1 MKRKTTFH
9 PYPNTVLFF
18 ILYFAKNRD
27 FVFRV
32 AHTTE
37 VLIPEGIKVTLEKF
51 GYQKVATLA
60 DSVDTASRDGDKVFR
75 ESLADNGVQVLTTET
90 FQTDDT
96 DFTTQLTRIKALNPD
111 AIFLSAQHRETIRV
125 LAQACQLGI
134 SQDTS
139 IISFLLSID
148 EIQQVGDATEGVIT
162 FTNWVITADIPGNR
176 AFIAN
181 YIAKY
186 GMQPSAW
193 AVYILAEAI
202 SNAQS
207 MDSVGI
213 RDALAEIKYF
223 DTVLGQFSFD
233 AQGDPIFDVKVLIV
247 KDGELVLFD
256 N

>member
-1 MKRKTTFH
+1 M
-9 PYPNTVLFF
+9 FF
-18 ILYFAKNRD
+18 TLYFAKNRD

-60 DSVDTASRDGDKVFR
+60 DSVDTVSRDGDKVFR

-125 LAQACQLGI
+125 LAQARQLGI

-148 EIQQVGDATEGVIT
+148 EIQQVGDAAEGVIT

-193 AVYILAEAI
+193 AVQSYAAVYILAEAI
-202 SNAQS
+202 SNVQS

-223 DTVLGQFSFD
+223 DTVLGQFSFY
-233 AQGDPIFDVKVLIV
+233 AQGDPIFDVKS
-247 KDGELVLFD
+247 
-256 N
+256 